1 MTSLER
7 IILIGAMCSG
17 KSTVGRLVAER
28 LEWSLID
35 FDEAIEASEGQ
46 TIADIFRVRG
56 EPYFRRLEAE
66 LTAELAGER
75 RVVLAPGGGWITQP
89 ELVELLR
96 SGSLLV
102 WLTVSP
108 ERAWERHLRQSTV
121 ERPLLDGVDPLEAM
135 RSILSAREGLYG
147 QADATIDTD
156 GCDPEAVAGRV
167 VALLNLRREAARS
180 GAHR

>member
-7 IILIGAMCSG
+7 IILVGAMCSG
-17 KSTVGRLVAER
+17 KSTVGRLVAEQ

-35 FDEAIEASEGQ
+35 FDEAIEASEGR
-46 TIADIFRVRG
+46 TVAEIFRVRG

-102 WLTVSP
+102 WLKVSP
-108 ERAWERHLRQSTV
+108 ERAWERHRQQLTV
-121 ERPLLDGVDPLEAM
+121 ERPLLDKEDPLEAM
-135 RSILSAREGLYG
+135 RSILSVREGLYG
-147 QADATIDTD
+147 QADAVIDTD
-156 GCDPEAVAGRV
+156 GRDPETVAGKV
-167 VALLNLRREAARS
+167 VALLSLWREAARS
-180 GAHR
+180 SAHR